1 MTVRQRKK
9 QTTSVV
15 CGMSTIPSEDR
26 AMKTYEV
33 EVQFTL
39 SVQACDRDHAEE
51 IALERLDSLNVCP
64 ERVAILSARR
74 VEN

>member
-1 MTVRQRKK
+1 
-9 QTTSVV
+9 
-15 CGMSTIPSEDR
+15 
-26 AMKTYEV
+26 MKTYEV